1 MICSIN
7 IVSSHTGR
15 LVISPPI
22 ENQFCVEIR
31 PLVVATIQRLPQRT
45 IESILP
51 TPGTLSPCVALQTP
65 PGPSKM
71 TVPPTTSRIVQ
82 PSIVV
87 GLVSGIAVG
96 LGKVFARSW
105 IAADAGAVVFV
116 ITAALFVA
124 ALACSARLT
133 PVASGLAIFPVFV
146 VPAITPRSDLVVAQ
160 TVSLPDSSLQPEELA
175 CWTGSEA

>member
-1 MICSIN
+1 
-7 IVSSHTGR
+7 VRSHQR
-15 LVISPPI
+15 RPPI
-22 ENQFCVEIR
+22 GIQFCVEIG

-51 TPGTLSPCVALQTP
+51 TPGTVSPCVALQTP

-87 GLVSGIAVG
+87 GLSGMAVG

-105 IAADAGAVVFV
+105 IAAEVGSEVFV
-116 ITAALFVA
+116 FNAVLFVA
-124 ALACSARLT
+124 ALACCVRRDHSY
-133 PVASGLAIFPVFV
+133 
-146 VPAITPRSDLVVAQ
+146 PRPTA
-160 TVSLPDSSLQPEELA
+160 E
-175 CWTGSEA
+175 